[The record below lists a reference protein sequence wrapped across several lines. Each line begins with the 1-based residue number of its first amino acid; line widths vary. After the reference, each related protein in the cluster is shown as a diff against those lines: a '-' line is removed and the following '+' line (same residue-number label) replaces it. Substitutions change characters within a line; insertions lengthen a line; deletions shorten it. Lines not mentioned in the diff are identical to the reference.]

1 MLTRTLEKLLNRG
14 LPRSPRARELCL
26 QLAGK
31 TLAIEVRDITRLR
44 LSSTGSTL
52 VLSVSDAPAEASL
65 SGGPLALLGLL
76 GGSPQ
81 QLLQRGAVSLGGD
94 THLAQSFREL
104 LTLLRPDPEEELSL
118 LVGDVPAHQL
128 GRLARV
134 AASPSEPQ
142 GRCDRRRRTPPST
155 SAMSARISCRA
166 REGEQFLRGVD
177 AVREDVDRLR
187 GAPRAASPQR
197 ANARRAV
204 KLRVAMRLLEI
215 QRVLLQHGLD
225 DYVRATHLYRP
236 LRFMFYLSPGI
247 WFERRRASQP
257 RRAAAARARGA
268 RADLREVRPGGLD
281 PARPA
286 ARRHR
291 R

>member
-118 LVGDVPAHQL
+118 FIGDVPAHQL
-128 GRLARV
+128 ARLARSGLAFGGK
-134 AASPSEPQ
+134 AAATAVTNAAEYL
-142 GRCDRRRRTPPST
+142 GHE
-155 SAMSARISCRA
+155 RA
-166 REGEQFLRGVD
+166 ELVPRAEGEQFLRGVD
-177 AVREDVDRLR
+177 AVREDLDRLQARLELLARRR
-187 GAPRAASPQR
+187 GAP
-197 ANARRAV
+197 
-204 KLRVAMRLLEI
+204 
-215 QRVLLQHGLD
+215 
-225 DYVRATHLYRP
+225 
-236 LRFMFYLSPGI
+236 
-247 WFERRRASQP
+247 
-257 RRAAAARARGA
+257 
-268 RADLREVRPGGLD
+268 
-281 PARPA
+281 
-286 ARRHR
+286 
-291 R
+291 